1 MQVTAQNPSGRSAAT
16 RPAPALV
23 VKELY
28 KTYRSKSGQDDY
40 LALRG
45 IDLSI
50 DQGEVF
56 TVLGPSGCGKS
67 TLLRCLA
74 GLETP
79 DSGVIATP
87 DNVLFSSD
95 PPRFV
100 PTNRRGFGM
109 VFQSY
114 AIWPHMT
121 VRDNVAYP
129 LTVNRRTR
137 PPKEQVDA
145 QVAAILEK
153 VRLGPFADRRG
164 NQLSG
169 GQQQRLAVARALVM
183 RPPVLLL
190 DEPLSNLDARLR
202 DDLRAELQ
210 RLQAETDV
218 TMVYVTHDQTEALSL
233 SSRIAVMNQGRVEQI
248 GTPTEIYNFP
258 ATEFVAT
265 FVGHIN
271 LIAGEVGSVAGDH
284 IRVRTPIGTVE
295 SAGHGGIR
303 FGVGD
308 AVTVCIR
315 PENIGLEVV
324 APGSEPVGEFRGRV
338 MSRSYL
344 GELGECQV
352 RCGSETVTVRSHPR
366 LIPEPGTDVAIKL
379 NPERSHVIAVEQGD
393 RRR

>member
-1 MQVTAQNPSGRSAAT
+1 MPDLTIHGLSKTFEGNPVLR
-16 RPAPALV
+16 
-23 VKELY
+23 ELSL
-28 KTYRSKSGQDDY
+28 TVRD
-40 LALRG
+40 
-45 IDLSI
+45 
-50 DQGEVF
+50 GEFF
-56 TVLGPSGCGKS
+56 TLLGPSGCGKS
-67 TLLRCLA
+67 TTLHCVA
-74 GLETP
+74 GLEKP
-79 DSGVIATP
+79 SAGRIVVGERVFVDS
-87 DNVLFSSD
+87 D
-95 PPRFV
+95 
-100 PTNRRGFGM
+100 RGTFLAPEERNLGM

-114 AIWPHMT
+114 ALWPHMT
-121 VRDNVAYP
+121 IAGNLAFP
-129 LTVNRRTR
+129 LALRKVPRARQR
-137 PPKEQVDA
+137 QHIH
-145 QVAAILEK
+145 AALEK
-153 VRLGPFADRRG
+153 VGLAGLARRYPH
-164 NQLSG
+164 QLSG
-169 GQQQRLAVARALVM
+169 GQQQRVALARALVYS
-183 RPPVLLL
+183 PALLLL

>member
-1 MQVTAQNPSGRSAAT
+1 MRTTAQPNQQQAAGDA
-16 RPAPALV
+16 APALV

-28 KTYRSKSGQDDY
+28 KTYRSKTGQDDY

-50 DQGEVF
+50 GQGEVF

-74 GLETP
+74 GLEVP
-79 DSGVIATP
+79 DSGTISTP
-87 DNVLFSSD
+87 DDVLFSSD
-95 PPRFV
+95 PPRLV

-121 VRDNVAYP
+121 VRENVAYP

-137 PPKEQVDA
+137 PSKQEIDA
-145 QVAAILEK
+145 QVTATLDK
-153 VRLGPFADRRG
+153 VQLGPFASRRG

-210 RLQAETDV
+210 RLQAETDI

-233 SSRIAVMNQGRVEQI
+233 SSRIAVMNQGKVEQI

-271 LIAGEVGSVAGDH
+271 LIAGTVASVEGGDH
-284 IRVRTPIGTVE
+284 LLVRTPIGTVE
-295 SAGHGGIR
+295 SANHGGIQA
-303 FGVGD
+303 GVGD

-315 PENIGLEVV
+315 PENIGLEPVE
-324 APGSEPVGEFRGRV
+324 PGSDPGGDIRGRV
-338 MSRSYL
+338 LSRSYL
-344 GELGECQV
+344 GELGECSVQ
-352 RCGSETVTVRSHPR
+352 CGSETVTVRAHPR
-366 LIPEPGTDVAIKL
+366 LIPEPGTDVTINL
-379 NPERSHVIAVEQGD
+379 NPERSHVIPATK
-393 RRR
+393 